1 MKATIK
7 QLPLY
12 FAIPCVYHCQF
23 DGNRGERKELWK
35 LVNLFIYQFI
45 KFHRNGCSIA
55 HYFFQGI
62 KREQTLL
69 FISNLIGDR
78 LVFLGS
84 LHFNSIIVSSYVCR
98 TKVSI

>member
-12 FAIPCVYHCQF
+12 FAILCVYHCQF

-45 KFHRNGCSIA
+45 MFHRNGCSIA
-55 HYFFQGI
+55 HYLFQGI